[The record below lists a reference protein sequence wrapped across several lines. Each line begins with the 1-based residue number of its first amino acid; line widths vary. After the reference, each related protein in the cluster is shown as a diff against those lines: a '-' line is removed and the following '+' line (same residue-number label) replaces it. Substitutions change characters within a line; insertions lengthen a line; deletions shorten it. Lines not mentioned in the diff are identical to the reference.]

1 MREWENQNG
10 SNVLWQSMSLLEKKN
25 HVPKKVEVMYVPKSP
40 APSMIFC
47 RFLDVTDLKYQII
60 KNEKNK

>member
-1 MREWENQNG
+1 MTV
-10 SNVLWQSMSLLEKKN
+10 NVSLEKEN

-60 KNEKNK
+60 

>member
-1 MREWENQNG
+1 MTV
-10 SNVLWQSMSLLEKKN
+10 NVSLEKEI

-60 KNEKNK
+60 